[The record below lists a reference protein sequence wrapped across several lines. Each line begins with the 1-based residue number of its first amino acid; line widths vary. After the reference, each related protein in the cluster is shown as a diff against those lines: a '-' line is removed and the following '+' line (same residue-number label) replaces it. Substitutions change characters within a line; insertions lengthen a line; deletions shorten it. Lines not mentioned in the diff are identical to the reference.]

1 MKRRKLIAV
10 LGSVVL
16 SASVGITACQM
27 KTQEDTTKETTA
39 EETTEETTTIEEE
52 EDLCGC
58 AEAIDP
64 ACEEYY
70 YSCPG
75 FVSTNGELEGQSEY
89 MTLCPDWESIDWNRY
104 PDDPEDMKVSDLSI
118 FENETIR
125 TYAEELVRDGYS
137 INDPDVDQQFGN
149 ACGDGEYQFCIGFT
163 AYRVDAHS
171 SEYISAYMMNETL
184 FNHFFVEWY
193 VMEEE
198 PVTDDGTVI
207 RYGYDNFYVEYNRDT
222 GIGIIYSGCTSDEG
236 VG

>member
-10 LGSVVL
+10 LGSVL
-16 SASVGITACQM
+16 LAASVGITACQT

-52 EDLCGC
+52 EDRCGC

-75 FVSTNGELEGQSEY
+75 FVSTNGDLEGQSEY
-89 MTLCPDWESIDWNRY
+89 MTLCPDWDSVDWNKY

-118 FENETIR
+118 FEDEAIR
-125 TYAEELVRDGYS
+125 SYAEELVRDGYS
-137 INDPDVDQQFGN
+137 INDPEIDQLFGS

-163 AYRVDAHS
+163 AYHVDS
-171 SEYISAYMMNETL
+171 RNSEYISAYRMNETL

-193 VMEEE
+193 EMEEE

-207 RYGYDNFYVEYNRDT
+207 RYGNDNFYVEYNRDS